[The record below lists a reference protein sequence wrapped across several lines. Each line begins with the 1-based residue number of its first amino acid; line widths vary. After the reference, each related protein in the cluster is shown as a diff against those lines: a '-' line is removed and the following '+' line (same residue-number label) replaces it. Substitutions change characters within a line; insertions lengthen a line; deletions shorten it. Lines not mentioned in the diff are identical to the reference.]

1 MTHIEMSEEYTQ
13 GAFYSGTL
21 NRKYHFYVV
30 VTYSNFDE
38 VYKIGEIRWTGAKV
52 RPDSQPNKKLKQE
65 AEPKIKEIVLKWFR
79 KEESE

>member
-13 GAFYSGTL
+13 GALYSGTL
-21 NRKYHFYVV
+21 NRKYHFYAV

-38 VYKIGEIRWTGAKV
+38 VYKTGEILWTDAKV
-52 RPDSQPNKKLKQE
+52 RQPNKKLKQE
-65 AEPKIKEIVLKWFR
+65 AEPKIKEIVLKWSFS

>member
-13 GAFYSGTL
+13 GTLYSGTL
-21 NRKYHFYVV
+21 NRKYSFYAV

-38 VYKIGEIRWTGAKV
+38 VYKIDEIMWTDAKV
-52 RPDSQPNKKLKQE
+52 RQPNKKLKQE
-65 AEPKIKEIVLKWFR
+65 SEPKIKEIVLKWSFS